1 MGGGT
6 FVNRWLQKLK
16 DLFDTSAADT
26 KKRSNKLSYLLIIGL
41 IGLFIL
47 LVSNIFSSPN
57 EKGNMIEPQLQ
68 NNEPKVAKTSSKE
81 RTSDEE
87 KEKLE
92 KSYEQD
98 LEKMIENIQGVTNVE
113 VMVNVDSTNVKVYEK
128 NIIKGTQTTDE
139 TDTNG
144 GQRMVEDHTEE
155 SETVLIRQGDQ
166 EVPILVQTKK
176 PDVRG
181 VFIVANGVEDA
192 TKKMWVIESV
202 AKVLGVPPHRISVMP
217 K

>member
-6 FVNRWLQKLK
+6 FMSRWFQKLK
-16 DLFDTSAADT
+16 DLFEPSTTDA
-26 KKRSNKLSYLLIIGL
+26 KKKSNKFSYLLMIGL

-47 LVSNIFSSPN
+47 LVSNIFSSPS
-57 EKGNMIEPQLQ
+57 EQRTVTEPPLQ
-68 NNEPKVAKTSSKE
+68 NNEHETIKTSSKE
-81 RTSDEE
+81 GTREEE

-92 KSYEQD
+92 KNYEED
-98 LEKMIENIQGVTNVE
+98 LEKMIENIQGVTHVE
-113 VMVNVDSTNVKVYEK
+113 VMVNLDSTNVKVFEK

-144 GQRMVEDHTEE
+144 GQRKVKDNTEE
-155 SETVLIRQGDQ
+155 SEVVLIRQGDQ

>member
-6 FVNRWLQKLK
+6 FVSRWFQKLK
-16 DLFDTSAADT
+16 NVFEPSTTD
-26 KKRSNKLSYLLIIGL
+26 SNKRTNKFSYLLIIGL

-57 EKGNMIEPQLQ
+57 EQEPIT
-68 NNEPKVAKTSSKE
+68 EPPLKNSEAEATKTSSKE
-81 RTSDEE
+81 GTEYDE

-92 KSYEQD
+92 ESYERD

-113 VMVNVDSTNVKVYEK
+113 VMVNVDSTNVKVFEK
-128 NIIKGTQTTDE
+128 NIIKGAQTTDE

-144 GQRMVEDHTEE
+144 GQRKVKDRTEE
-155 SETVLIRQGDQ
+155 SEVVLIRQGEQ

-176 PDVRG
+176 PDIRG

>member
-6 FVNRWLQKLK
+6 FMSRWFQKLK
-16 DLFDTSAADT
+16 DLFEPSTTDA
-26 KKRSNKLSYLLIIGL
+26 KKKSNKFSYLLMIGL

-47 LVSNIFSSPN
+47 LVSNIFSSPS
-57 EKGNMIEPQLQ
+57 EQRTVTEPPLQ
-68 NNEPKVAKTSSKE
+68 NNEHKTIKTSSKE
-81 RTSDEE
+81 GTREEE

-92 KSYEQD
+92 KNYEED
-98 LEKMIENIQGVTNVE
+98 LEKMIENIQGVTHVE
-113 VMVNVDSTNVKVYEK
+113 VMVNLDSTNVKVFEK

-144 GQRMVEDHTEE
+144 GQRKVKDNTEE
-155 SETVLIRQGDQ
+155 SEVVLIRQGDQ